1 MSKNII
7 FLCRAL
13 PRLSQLA
20 SADKVPVTLVGFS
33 KGCAVLNQVLCDIRT
48 AFSDIGDSNLHL
60 REFAKNSLERMVWLD
75 GTMGDGGWVNSP
87 LLYKPQPK
95 WADLSGPQWDP
106 IFGPNPRYG
115 PQGPLGQKIYLTF
128 HPFRE

>member
-1 MSKNII
+1 M
-7 FLCRAL
+7 CRAL

-20 SADKVPVTLVGFS
+20 STDKATVTLVGFS

-75 GTMGDGGWVNSP
+75 GGHNGEEVTWITERETLKTVVEET
-87 LLYKPQPK
+87 
-95 WADLSGPQWDP
+95 P
-106 IFGPNPRYG
+106 IKFDVRVTPYQVRC
-115 PQGPLGQKIYLTF
+115 KICY
-128 HPFRE
+128 

>member
-75 GTMGDGGWVNSP
+75 GGHNGEEVTWITDRETLKTVVEETPIKFDVRVTPYQVRWQN
-87 LLYKPQPK
+87 LL
-95 WADLSGPQWDP
+95 L
-106 IFGPNPRYG
+106 I
-115 PQGPLGQKIYLTF
+115 KILQLKK
-128 HPFRE
+128 